1 MFTAT
6 ENMPVVTSNRRSSW
20 AKMRASLGVPP
31 RPPKAFGQAMPAH
44 PPS

>member
-6 ENMPVVTSNRRSSW
+6 ENIPVVTSNVRSSW

-31 RPPKAFGQAMPAH
+31 RPPNAFGQVMPAQ